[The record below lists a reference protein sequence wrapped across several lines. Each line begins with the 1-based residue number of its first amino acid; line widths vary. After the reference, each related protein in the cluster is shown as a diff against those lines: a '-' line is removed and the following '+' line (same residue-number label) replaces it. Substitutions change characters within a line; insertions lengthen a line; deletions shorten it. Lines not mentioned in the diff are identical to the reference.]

1 MPPESKKPSALS
13 RVFSRLNNHRSK
25 PAVALACVQLEGPP
39 TVAAG
44 PSSSSHPPTHSVLD
58 SSLPGGSSIFQ
69 CREIQPPVRPS
80 GSENEIVDY
89 LECTALSKP
98 GNQDLL
104 QPPPLS
110 TLHFYDHPAGS
121 KAHGGTTCFLAGASG
136 FRMRDVHYIDA
147 SQVTVH
153 TGGGAGDRLIDGWEL
168 LMKKAAPNALHD
180 SDARYDPPKCDEDT
194 RVEVTGEIMDWMMDR
209 DGPQRLLCMT
219 GAAGSGKSALQQT
232 TAEKCFKNGTLGST
246 FFFSA
251 SDPTRN
257 TVKPVIPTIAYQLG
271 RTNTTLRRRIRAAVE
286 DDPLIFDKSLRTQ
299 ISTLIAEP
307 LQRFKNIGMD
317 FTALPYT
324 ILIDGLDECMG
335 EDRQAE
341 LLTAVRE
348 CLLIDGLPFRV
359 FIASRPEWA
368 IRTALEAGGHL
379 YKVAYHIRLNDQ
391 YDPSADMRRYLRRR
405 FEDIGLRTRDP
416 EWFSEGDIETLVRA
430 GSGQFIYVATVYKYI
445 SERRASPSERLK
457 IVLTWTPH
465 KGRAT
470 RPFEVLDR
478 LYTNIL
484 SAAKNAYEAVDS
496 HHRRDFLLLL
506 RVYHTGISKLGF
518 PVDVLSALLCLEP
531 RAEEVLISDLR
542 SLVALETDSVRGLRL
557 HLYHKTFSDFLEE
570 PSRAKD
576 LFVPESRVYAHLP
589 KCFMQYIIKCPLDF
603 DSLPA
608 EWEELPLPELHRR
621 SLMEAV
627 EDLPIFLNR
636 VDCDIDEDEVVGFTQ
651 NGGWQ
656 KINNLL
662 PLLNRSSDE
671 WLPGTFEDWIE
682 PLRSFTISLKARKPE
697 AAVVISAFAEK
708 WKNDCEQ
715 YKDERRRKSN

>member
-13 RVFSRLNNHRSK
+13 RVFSRLSNHRSK
-25 PAVALACVQLEGPP
+25 PAVALACVQLEGSP

-44 PSSSSHPPTHSVLD
+44 PSSSSHPPTHSVPD

-69 CREIQPPVRPS
+69 CREAQPPVRPS
-80 GSENEIVDY
+80 RSENEIVDY
-89 LECTALSKP
+89 LECTALSTP

-104 QPPPLS
+104 QPPPFS
-110 TLHFYDHPAGS
+110 TLHSYDHPAGS
-121 KAHGGTTCFLAGASG
+121 KAHGGTTSFLAGASG

-232 TAEKCFKNGTLGST
+232 TAEKCLKNGTLGST

-271 RTNTTLRRRIRAAVE
+271 RTNNTLRRCIRAAVE

-299 ISTLIAEP
+299 MSTLIAEP

-317 FTALPYT
+317 FSTLPYT

-368 IRTALEAGGHL
+368 IRTALEPGGHL

-470 RPFEVLDR
+470 RPFE
-478 LYTNIL
+478 
-484 SAAKNAYEAVDS
+484 
-496 HHRRDFLLLL
+496 
-506 RVYHTGISKLGF
+506 
-518 PVDVLSALLCLEP
+518 
-531 RAEEVLISDLR
+531 
-542 SLVALETDSVRGLRL
+542 
-557 HLYHKTFSDFLEE
+557 
-570 PSRAKD
+570 
-576 LFVPESRVYAHLP
+576 
-589 KCFMQYIIKCPLDF
+589 CFMQYIIKCPLDF